1 MSNQPTEKKET
12 ADVAGPSTSTPVE
25 KKEEKKKLPQ
35 LGALEDDDEFEVS
48 ISAGCLLDQL
58 LMSHAGLSSI
68 GCVDWEP
75 LIYDITFQ
83 IV

>member
-12 ADVAGPSTSTPVE
+12 ADVAGPSTSNPVE

-48 ISAGCLLDQL
+48 QY
-58 LMSHAGLSSI
+58 LSSPAR
-68 GCVDWEP
+68 CVADKP
-75 LIYDITFQ
+75 SRISQ
-83 IV
+83 HRVR

>member
-25 KKEEKKKLPQ
+25 KKEKKKLPQ

-48 ISAGCLLDQL
+48 QY
-58 LMSHAGLSSI
+58 LSSPAR
-68 GCVDWEP
+68 CVADKP
-75 LIYDITFQ
+75 SRISQ
-83 IV
+83 HRVR